1 MSNFIFEQIETP
13 HERSFKYSI
22 YNKTKPNANNFKW
35 HYHPEIELVYIDR
48 GSGIKGVGNH
58 ISNYYDGDLILVGS
72 NLHHMAFTENFSD
85 NKTEVVIQFKP
96 DFLGNSL
103 SFTPELNK
111 IHQLFV
117 KAKSGLSFS
126 DTIKNE
132 VGETILGL
140 QYETYF
146 QSFLTLIS
154 VLNKLANSD
163 MIYLNN
169 SNLEDVNENN
179 QLKRLFNFVKYNFK
193 EEINLKQASEKV
205 SMTIPAFCRY
215 FKRNTGKTFIRYVNE
230 YRVKHASKLL
240 MQTDMDVKSICYESG
255 FNNFS
260 NFIRFFKKYNNLSP
274 KKFREKMFQ
283 NKT

>member
-1 MSNFIFEQIETP
+1 MSNFIFEQIEKP

-35 HYHPEIELVYIDR
+35 HYHPEIELVYIDK

-85 NKTEVVIQFKP
+85 NKTEVVVQFKP

-103 SFTPELNK
+103 SFTPELN
-111 IHQLFV
+111 
-117 KAKSGLSFS
+117 
-126 DTIKNE
+126 
-132 VGETILGL
+132 
-140 QYETYF
+140 
-146 QSFLTLIS
+146 
-154 VLNKLANSD
+154 
-163 MIYLNN
+163 N
-169 SNLEDVNENN
+169 SNLEDINENN

-205 SMTIPAFCRY
+205 SMTVPAFCRY

-260 NFIRFFKKYNNLSP
+260 NFKP
-274 KKFREKMFQ
+274 KKIP
-283 NKT
+283 